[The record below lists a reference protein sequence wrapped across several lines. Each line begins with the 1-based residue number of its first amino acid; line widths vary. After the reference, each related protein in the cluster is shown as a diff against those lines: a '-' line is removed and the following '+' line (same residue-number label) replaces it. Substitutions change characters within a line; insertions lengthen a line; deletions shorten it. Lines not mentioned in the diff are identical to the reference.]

1 MRSLIFTACILSLG
15 ACGKSDAET
24 EGGTDSTSGT
34 GSTTSVATTGGPT
47 SATMTASDTSTEG
60 TDTATSEPV
69 TTSNVTTEPGTSTTD
84 PGTTT
89 TEPGTTTTDPGT
101 STTEPGT
108 STTDPGSTGTTTD
121 PGSTRTTGAP
131 VDCAALGPM
140 QCAAEASCKAI
151 IGGKINVAKM
161 CFGKPMFIECVEA
174 GACGD
179 ALTAACDPAVVPP
192 EPYQFPDTCIPTDW
206 VQCDAPMVMGPCK

>member
-24 EGGTDSTSGT
+24 EGGTETTSGT

-47 SATMTASDTSTEG
+47 SATMTASDTGTEGSG

-69 TTSNVTTEPGTSTTD
+69 TTSNVTTEPGT
-84 PGTTT
+84 TT
-89 TEPGTTTTDPGT
+89 TEPGTSTTD
-101 STTEPGT
+101 PGT
-108 STTDPGSTGTTTD
+108 STTDPGSTGTT
-121 PGSTRTTGAP
+121 GAP
-131 VDCAALGPM
+131 VDCAMLGPM

-206 VQCDAPMVMGPCK
+206 MQCDAPMVMGPCK

>member
-1 MRSLIFTACILSLG
+1 MRSLILTACILSLG

-24 EGGTDSTSGT
+24 DGGTDTTSGT
-34 GSTTSVATTGGPT
+34 GSTTSVTTTGSTTGATVTAADT
-47 SATMTASDTSTEG
+47 SAEGSG

-69 TTSNVTTEPGTSTTD
+69 TTSNVTTEPGTTTTE

-89 TEPGTTTTDPGT
+89 TEPGTSTTD
-101 STTEPGT
+101 PGT
-108 STTDPGSTGTTTD
+108 STTDPGSTGTT
-121 PGSTRTTGAP
+121 GAP
-131 VDCAALGPM
+131 VDCAMLGPM
-140 QCAAEASCKAI
+140 QCAAEASCRAI

-161 CFGKPMFIECVEA
+161 CFGKPMFIECVES

-206 VQCDAPMVMGPCK
+206 MQCDAPMVMGPCK

>member
-1 MRSLIFTACILSLG
+1 MRSLILTACILSLG
-15 ACGKSDAET
+15 ACGKSDAGT
-24 EGGTDSTSGT
+24 DGGTDTTSGT
-34 GSTTSVATTGGPT
+34 GSTTSVTTTGSTTGATVTAADT
-47 SATMTASDTSTEG
+47 SAEGSG

-69 TTSNVTTEPGTSTTD
+69 TTSNVTTEPGTTTTE

-89 TEPGTTTTDPGT
+89 TEPGTSTTD
-101 STTEPGT
+101 PGT
-108 STTDPGSTGTTTD
+108 STTDPGSTGTT
-121 PGSTRTTGAP
+121 GAP
-131 VDCAALGPM
+131 VDCAMLGPM
-140 QCAAEASCKAI
+140 QCAAEASCRAI

-161 CFGKPMFIECVEA
+161 CFGKPMFIECVES